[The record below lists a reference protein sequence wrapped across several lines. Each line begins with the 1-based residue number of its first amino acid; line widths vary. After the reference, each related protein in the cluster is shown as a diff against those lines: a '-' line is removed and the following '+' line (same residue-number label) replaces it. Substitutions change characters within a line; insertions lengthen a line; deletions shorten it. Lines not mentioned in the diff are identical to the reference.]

1 MTYSDAITALESC
14 ESGAELLLL
23 LEAISALDYWQSD
36 PSVIHYGGAMCAPY
50 VNTNTCELLW
60 ISTVF
65 SVVSCGALG
74 GVA

>member
-1 MTYSDAITALESC
+1 MTHSDAIVALESC

-74 GVA
+74 GVV

>member
-14 ESGAELLLL
+14 ETGAELLLL
-23 LEAISALDYWQSD
+23 LEAISEFDYWQSD
-36 PSVIHYGGAMCAPY
+36 PSVIHCGGAMCAPY